1 VGDRRAQPFVELSY
15 MFVRL
20 SAVALL
26 VPALVSSAPVVPVA
40 PVRTAPVVWNIDNA
54 HSNVGFTIRHF
65 VSKVRGS
72 FKDVKGTIVADENA
86 WQDAVIDVEIAT
98 ASITTSQ
105 DRRDAH
111 LRSPDFFAV
120 DSFPTMRFKSTRIER
135 SGNDAKIHGNLTIR
149 GVTRPVV
156 LEGTFTGLMKAA
168 QGDRVGFEASTTINR
183 VDYGVKWNRA
193 AEGGG
198 AMLGDEV
205 KVEIAI
211 EAVRAKE

>member
-1 VGDRRAQPFVELSY
+1 ML
-15 MFVRL
+15 VRL

-26 VPALVSSAPVVPVA
+26 VPALVPSAPSVQPA
-40 PVRTAPVVWNIDNA
+40 PVRAAPVVWQIDNA

-65 VSKVRGS
+65 VSRVRGS
-72 FKDVKGTIVADENA
+72 FKDVKGTIIADESA
-86 WQDAVIDVEIAT
+86 WQDAMIDVEIAT

-111 LRSPDFFAV
+111 LRSPDFFAA
-120 DSFPTMRFKSTRIER
+120 DSFPTIRFKSTRIER
-135 SGNDAKIHGNLTIR
+135 SGNDAKIHGMLTIR
-149 GVTRPVV
+149 GVSRPVV
-156 LEGTFTGLMKAA
+156 LDGTFTGLMKSA
-168 QGDRVGFEASTTINR
+168 QGDRIGFEATTTVNR